1 MSMSSAEASSEPHP
15 GLPRPL
21 EVVVSAA
28 GLVVA
33 IPLLAVAATAICLT
47 SPGPA
52 LFRQERVGRFG
63 QPFFLLKL
71 RTMRAGDGPQITA
84 AGDRRVTAV
93 GRFLRRTKLDELP
106 QLWNVLRGDMS
117 LVGPRPET
125 ARYVDLQ
132 DPRWTRILSVR
143 PGLSDPASIR
153 YRDEEKVL
161 ASVSGD
167 RDRYYREVLLPA
179 KLEISQ
185 AYLSRRTWR
194 NDVAVLARTLGRLA
208 GFTGG
213 EA

>member
-1 MSMSSAEASSEPHP
+1 MSSAEASSEPHP

-33 IPLLAVAATAICLT
+33 LPLLAVAATAICLT

-153 YRDEEKVL
+153 YRDEEKLL

-194 NDVAVLARTLGRLA
+194 SDVAVLARTLGRLA
-208 GFTGG
+208 GFTVG

>member
-1 MSMSSAEASSEPHP
+1 MSSAEASSEPRL

-33 IPLLAVAATAICLT
+33 LPLLAVAAIAICLT
-47 SPGPA
+47 SLGPA

-63 QPFFLLKL
+63 RPFFLLKL
-71 RTMRAGDGPQITA
+71 RTMRVRGGPEITA
-84 AGDRRVTAV
+84 AGDPRVTAV
-93 GRFLRRTKLDELP
+93 GRLLRRTKLDELP

-132 DPRWTRILSVR
+132 DPRWTRVLSVR

-153 YRDEEKVL
+153 YRDEEKLL

-194 NDVAVLARTLGRLA
+194 SDVAVLVRTIGRLG
-208 GFTGG
+208 GFTGAKH
-213 EA
+213 EE